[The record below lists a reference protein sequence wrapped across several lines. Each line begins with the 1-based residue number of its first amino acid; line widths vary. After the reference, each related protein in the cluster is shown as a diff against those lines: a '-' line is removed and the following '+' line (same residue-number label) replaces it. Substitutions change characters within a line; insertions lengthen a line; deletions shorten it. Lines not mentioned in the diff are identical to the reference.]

1 LYRVRPTASPAP
13 EQKNSSRLAERYEDP
28 TFDDRM
34 WVSRA
39 ALEDESSGYFLVPES
54 VLPSGWRP
62 VDTVEA
68 ALVWGR
74 GNTNGNNP
82 ENITSCNLKRGG
94 CSTGSCT
101 NVGVAGYS
109 FHAMMVSLNI
119 TDTPVG
125 YSPPRGPR
133 ADFLVTYNQRESFQ
147 PGNFAYS
154 NLGPKR
160 TFDWLSYVE
169 DDPTDSEEARLRA
182 AFRIVS
188 GDR

>member
-1 LYRVRPTASPAP
+1 
-13 EQKNSSRLAERYEDP
+13 
-28 TFDDRM
+28 
-34 WVSRA
+34 
-39 ALEDESSGYFLVPES
+39 
-54 VLPSGWRP
+54 
-62 VDTVEA
+62 
-68 ALVWGR
+68 
-74 GNTNGNNP
+74 
-82 ENITSCNLKRGG
+82 
-94 CSTGSCT
+94 
-101 NVGVAGYS
+101 
-109 FHAMMVSLNI
+109 MMVSLNI